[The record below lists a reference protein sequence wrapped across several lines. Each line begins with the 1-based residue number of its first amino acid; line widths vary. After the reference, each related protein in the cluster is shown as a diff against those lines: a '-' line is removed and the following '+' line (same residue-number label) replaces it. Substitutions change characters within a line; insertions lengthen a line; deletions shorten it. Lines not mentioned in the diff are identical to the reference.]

1 MAKRKT
7 LRRKTVRR
15 KKIYGGAGNNNQ
27 KNNTE
32 KNKLKK
38 LIEQQKGML
47 PSQNY
52 AEQSPSLSSS
62 SLNHIKNDKLRQIRN
77 DFMTQIK
84 QMQERKLYQKYDREG
99 KIQLIDMIRKSAL
112 ARGPANLNHILPKA
126 NALV

>member
-1 MAKRKT
+1 MAK
-7 LRRKTVRR
+7 RKTVRR
-15 KKIYGGAGNNNQ
+15 KKIYGGAGNNNK

-52 AEQSPSLSSS
+52 AEKSPSPSSS
-62 SLNHIKNDKLRQIRN
+62 SSSSNNIKNDKLRQIRN
-77 DFMTQIK
+77 EFVSQIK
-84 QMQERKLYQKYDREG
+84 QMQERKLYQKYDRDG
-99 KIQLIDMIRKSAL
+99 KIQLIEMIRKSAL

-126 NALV
+126 NALI